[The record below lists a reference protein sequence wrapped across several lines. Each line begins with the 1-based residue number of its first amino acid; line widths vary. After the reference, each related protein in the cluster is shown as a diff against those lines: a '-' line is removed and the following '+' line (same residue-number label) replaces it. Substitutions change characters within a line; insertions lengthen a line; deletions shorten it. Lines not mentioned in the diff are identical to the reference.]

1 MGGETSCPNASRI
14 REDELMAEIKRYF
27 SDILKGRDSL
37 IEAVSAEL
45 KKAAHLGSSKNEKIR
60 IQTELANL
68 KRQFRKQE
76 EKFDEELI
84 TMSELKERVRP
95 IRKRMND
102 LEARLEAIENS
113 PGDENY
119 VKSIIQNIY
128 TGVGELLNLSE
139 WSNAQVKR
147 VIEKI
152 TVNEKG
158 EVTVYLKP
166 LRRLGLE
173 SPISIGVRESAGI
186 NGKETQ
192 NISEPESNALNK
204 NADNV
209 RYINF
214 TQTAHNGDSQ
224 PARCGISLLLEEKVA
239 PHWITS
245 LFSMLTIQC
254 GDG

>member
-1 MGGETSCPNASRI
+1 
-14 REDELMAEIKRYF
+14 
-27 SDILKGRDSL
+27 
-37 IEAVSAEL
+37 
-45 KKAAHLGSSKNEKIR
+45 
-60 IQTELANL
+60 
-68 KRQFRKQE
+68 
-76 EKFDEELI
+76 
-84 TMSELKERVRP
+84 MSELKERVRP
-95 IRKRMND
+95 IRKRIND

-119 VKSIIQNIY
+119 VKNIIQNIY
-128 TGVGELLNLSE
+128 TGVDELLNLSE

-173 SPISIGVRESAGI
+173 SPVSIGVRESAYI

-192 NISEPESNALNK
+192 NISVPETNALNQ
-204 NADNV
+204 NAGNV

-224 PARCGISLLLEEKVA
+224 PARMRNANACSVIPYRRFA
-239 PHWITS
+239 PLPLPGSPSNEVRW
-245 LFSMLTIQC
+245 
-254 GDG
+254 GG

>member
-1 MGGETSCPNASRI
+1 
-14 REDELMAEIKRYF
+14 LQ
-27 SDILKGRDSL
+27 
-37 IEAVSAEL
+37 
-45 KKAAHLGSSKNEKIR
+45 KAAHLGSSKNEKKR
-60 IQTELANL
+60 IQTELASL

-84 TMSELKERVRP
+84 TMSELKERVKP

-113 PGDENY
+113 PMDENY
-119 VKSIIQNIY
+119 IKNIIQNIY
-128 TGVGELLNLSE
+128 TGIDELLNLSE

-158 EVTVYLKP
+158 EVTIYLKP

-173 SPISIGVRESAGI
+173 SPVNIGVREKTDI
-186 NGKETQ
+186 NSKEPQ
-192 NISEPESNALNK
+192 NNSEPETNALNK
-204 NADNV
+204 NAGNI

-214 TQTAHNGDSQ
+214 TQNSHNGVSQ
-224 PARCGISLLLEEKVA
+224 PAQPTPLIHAKKPASFWGPRV
-239 PHWITS
+239 
-245 LFSMLTIQC
+245 MLCSFEVRGTA
-254 GDG
+254 